1 MMANFLPLNFLTGK
15 TAMRELDQ
23 ALQSAVKNVPEAL
36 AAGFIDIESGMLLAV
51 KTVDSHPMEV
61 VDLLAAATGDLF
73 QGPNVTMIEDLFK
86 KMRGHEHD
94 KKHYFQE
101 VIVNSDNLVHV
112 FLRSKVNQSYVL
124 CVVCRISVNM
134 GMALARARFSLPACE
149 KAMN

>member
-1 MMANFLPLNFLTGK
+1 MMQ
-15 TAMRELDQ
+15 LDQ
-23 ALQSAVKNVPEAL
+23 ALQATVKNVPEAL
-36 AAGFIDIESGMLLAV
+36 AAGFIDIDSGMLLAV

-112 FLRSKVNQSYVL
+112 FLRSKANQSYVL

-149 KAMN
+149 KAMG